1 MAWFTPF
8 SPPPLALALQGG
20 GAHGAFTWGVLDGLL
35 EATDWPIAAIS
46 GTSAGA
52 LNGVAL
58 AHGMLQGGRAG
69 ARAALE
75 RLWTT
80 IGTQVPFEFFTA
92 GTSDQPELALSTR
105 TAMVWMR
112 LVSPYQFN
120 PLGLNPLRDLLAGQ
134 IDVAALRERS
144 PIRLFVAATHANSG
158 RLRLFDNCDKRD
170 LTVDALLASSCL
182 PTMHHAVSI
191 DGEPYWDGGYS
202 ANPALFPLAR
212 GGVRDL
218 LAVTLMP
225 HTFARSPVSAEE
237 IRERALEFAF
247 GASFLRE
254 ATLLSEAIAE
264 AQAAAWPY
272 GAIERR
278 LRRLRT
284 HLIDGDGEL
293 AGLKPETRMI
303 AHLPFLERLRDLGRL
318 RVQRWIAEHAD
329 AVGKRASADLGAT
342 PIAATTMT
350 ATTPRDKDIPAA

>member
-225 HTFARSPVSAEE
+225 HSFARSPVSAEE